1 MSNAEINHTA
11 KETMRRELARVSQ
24 GLANS
29 KIINFL
35 ILGGT
40 DGENGKTGKPGA
52 DVPTTAI
59 TDFLN
64 NLLSGAFYDI
74 VYGDD
79 YDESYNEYYRLN
91 YHNKE
96 ISVIDFDENGNLV
109 FE

>member
-1 MSNAEINHTA
+1 M
-11 KETMRRELARVSQ
+11 
-24 GLANS
+24 
-29 KIINFL
+29 
-35 ILGGT
+35 
-40 DGENGKTGKPGA
+40 GKPGA

-79 YDESYNEYYRLN
+79 YDESYNEYRRVSYGN
-91 YHNKE
+91 NE
-96 ISVIDFDENGNLV
+96 ISIIDFDENGNLI